1 MYVKTVTAQHIQ
13 QNKSIHQNEM
23 AKYASGHIPF
33 ANAPNAPVAS
43 SASASVSVS
52 SSQHPQQQ
60 QHKTPARSGAPASA
74 AKSSPFYPPSESI
87 VLPDIATDSEDEDSD
102 NDFQAPSWTASPA
115 LRDLLEKQQLV
126 DPQSVFG
133 PIAPLHMDEVFRNK
147 DRQKKFR
154 DRTSS
159 ANWGGTD
166 KLTEEE
172 RKKDRKAREVLM
184 NDGGWDMLSQKTAMG
199 GSPNV

>member
-1 MYVKTVTAQHIQ
+1 MYVKTVTAQHVQ
-13 QNKSIHQNEM
+13 HSKSIHQNEM

-33 ANAPNAPVAS
+33 ANAPNGPAAS
-43 SASASVSVS
+43 SST
-52 SSQHPQQQ
+52 QHSQQQ
-60 QHKTPARSGAPASA
+60 QHKTPGRNGAPASA
-74 AKSSPFYPPSESI
+74 AKSSPYYPPSESI

-126 DPQSVFG
+126 DPESVFG

-147 DRQKKFR
+147 ERQKKFR

-166 KLTEEE
+166 KLTEDE
-172 RKKDRKAREVLM
+172 RKRDRKAREVLM
-184 NDGGWDMLSQKTAMG
+184 KDGGWDMLSQKVAMG
-199 GSPNV
+199 GSPNA